1 MGCADFVIQLLKNNG
16 TVSGRSKTMFT
27 SLVVDFERNFSSPR
41 IDKIPRLGD
50 PSLTLLTRRIK
61 DGGDRSLS
69 TSREHAISR
78 VGDLLPSTTSRG
90 PRREGPLQR
99 ACCHRDDSTN
109 PAPRTSQMSQI
120 MGRKHLES
128 TVQFRTAESASLHNT
143 KSPTTR
149 CFWRTGVPAR
159 YLANEQ

>member
-1 MGCADFVIQLLKNNG
+1 MGCAGFVIQLQKNNG

-90 PRREGPLQR
+90 PRREGHYSVHVVTEMILLLNRPLE
-99 ACCHRDDSTN
+99 
-109 PAPRTSQMSQI
+109 PARCRRSWA
-120 MGRKHLES
+120 ES
-128 TVQFRTAESASLHNT
+128 T
-143 KSPTTR
+143 
-149 CFWRTGVPAR
+149 
-159 YLANEQ
+159 